1 MSLRVGEFRKKWAES
16 KNEPNSTSLD
26 CGTERHESTPAK
38 AVPDPKKR
46 RQRARSPKRCESC
59 GRAET
64 PEWRRGPAGRRTLC
78 NSCGLHY
85 AKLTRKE
92 KNANQNAAVGNST
105 LRPRDYSATLAVET
119 RANGGNPS
127 NATGTG
133 TVENLSSASDDIVIH
148 KEGSHSLSCR
158 DKDVYRDRLTGA
170 QQLLSLPPGASLS
183 HQDPSGRPPSYSR
196 PAPSQYLRYL
206 TRTVWTD
213 ELEYGFAGSN
223 SKKLRDHNEVK
234 KKADPENPA
243 VHVARS
249 GRDVVKRA
257 SEPQVEE
264 KGENHSDEKK
274 DDGEKKDSEDDKK
287 DSEEKSEDQSEEK
300 SDDSSQ
306 GLGSGEDVSSEY
318 AESLPLS
325 SRTST
330 AIFHEAQAGL
340 ERLLMD
346 LQSFDDGDPEDDLPD
361 ASGSDSEAYYS
372 TSITSSGD
380 SEPGDVCDGDRSEPG
395 SGKSSAGSQEA
406 SGIALQGTGADGQG
420 QNGAGHKRQ
429 RVDDGSDDC
438 SRTTTKTKRK
448 RVASDKEQR
457 LICCFKDDSLT
468 PCSGTDKSICEVIEK
483 LATSHNR
490 FVCKTCYV
498 SLAESDS
505 GEKVHPAGVE
515 CIEQCLS
522 PRCLEG
528 KPRSVD
534 QKHRFD
540 TKTCGT
546 KTGRPRPEDR
556 ESIFRYIFRLVH
568 AREAPADVFTI
579 GKAPHWDMIP
589 RQGNRKPTRDELE
602 SRVRRLSEELEEL
615 SKRDSASTKQIDV
628 LTRNLETERTN
639 NSNLAERMQRLQDI
653 IADAIRP
660 GTLNDEHWHRSILQ
674 RVRRDAPDALGSAQ
688 PQPQTLPTPP
698 ASMRGSQKPSTAPTP
713 NVAVLTE
720 QCQSLQEGGRRL
732 FFGVSNMAHGNQA
745 AGFSLPK
752 VYLGEQVQYDIQ
764 NGWCAYPQNRGIMRD
779 TATIPPSAP
788 ILSDGAGMCV
798 PQDLS
803 GLDGQWRQDTQ
814 GGQWDFPGSLMN
826 ADGIQSGGKAIPSS
840 EFIADAAWAN
850 NILE

>member
-287 DSEEKSEDQSEEK
+287 DSEEKSEEK
-300 SDDSSQ
+300 SDDKESEKKDD
-306 GLGSGEDVSSEY
+306 EDKE
-318 AESLPLS
+318 
-325 SRTST
+325 
-330 AIFHEAQAGL
+330 
-340 ERLLMD
+340 
-346 LQSFDDGDPEDDLPD
+346 
-361 ASGSDSEAYYS
+361 
-372 TSITSSGD
+372 
-380 SEPGDVCDGDRSEPG
+380 
-395 SGKSSAGSQEA
+395 
-406 SGIALQGTGADGQG
+406 
-420 QNGAGHKRQ
+420 N
-429 RVDDGSDDC
+429 SDDKKDAEKE
-438 SRTTTKTKRK
+438 TNGDAQTGDKRK
-448 RVASDKEQR
+448 ADDESDEKS
-457 LICCFKDDSLT
+457 D
-468 PCSGTDKSICEVIEK
+468 DKSDEK
-483 LATSHNR
+483 KAD
-490 FVCKTCYV
+490 K
-498 SLAESDS
+498 AEEPKENGDAPPP
-505 GEKVHPAGVE
+505 K
-515 CIEQCLS
+515 
-522 PRCLEG
+522 
-528 KPRSVD
+528 K
-534 QKHRFD
+534 K
-540 TKTCGT
+540 
-546 KTGRPRPEDR
+546 GRP
-556 ESIFRYIFRLVH
+556 
-568 AREAPADVFTI
+568 A
-579 GKAPHWDMIP
+579 K
-589 RQGNRKPTRDELE
+589 
-602 SRVRRLSEELEEL
+602 
-615 SKRDSASTKQIDV
+615 
-628 LTRNLETERTN
+628 
-639 NSNLAERMQRLQDI
+639 NSNAPKAEKPKKEPKKAATESGQPR
-653 IADAIRP
+653 
-660 GTLNDEHWHRSILQ
+660 RS
-674 RVRRDAPDALGSAQ
+674 
-688 PQPQTLPTPP
+688 
-698 ASMRGSQKPSTAPTP
+698 
-713 NVAVLTE
+713 
-720 QCQSLQEGGRRL
+720 GR
-732 FFGVSNMAHGNQA
+732 
-745 AGFSLPK
+745 
-752 VYLGEQVQYDIQ
+752 
-764 NGWCAYPQNRGIMRD
+764 NR
-779 TATIPPSAP
+779 
-788 ILSDGAGMCV
+788 
-798 PQDLS
+798 
-803 GLDGQWRQDTQ
+803 
-814 GGQWDFPGSLMN
+814 
-826 ADGIQSGGKAIPSS
+826 
-840 EFIADAAWAN
+840 
-850 NILE
+850 